1 MPSDTDASAGIR
13 VVELLMAKE
22 PLTNSQAKE
31 LLAEE
36 WNRALQENA
45 PGLDPLIDELA
56 NSKVKSIRYA
66 LITQILGKLADPKRS
81 VLAIQLGDGS
91 EGAWDARSFAK
102 EVIVPW
108 EFENKH
114 FLGGSGEPYVSKPLR
129 RSRLDDQQTNVC
141 DKEDGHLRKPWR
153 FARACDSKGQQHW
166 RP

>member
-1 MPSDTDASAGIR
+1 
-13 VVELLMAKE
+13 MAKE
-22 PLTNSQAKE
+22 PLTNSQAKD
-31 LLAEE
+31 LLVEE

-45 PGLDPLIDELA
+45 PGPDPLIDELA

-66 LITQILGKLADPKRS
+66 LITQILGKVADPRRS

-114 FLGGSGEPYVSKPLR
+114 FLGGSGEPYICQQTTAALSAGR
-129 RSRLDDQQTNVC
+129 SADERSRQGRLA
-141 DKEDGHLRKPWR
+141 E
-153 FARACDSKGQQHW
+153 ACGLPSSAG
-166 RP
+166 